1 MREAART
8 AEVPARAMEVTGG
21 AAVATSAVAT
31 TPVEPPRKRKQGFST
46 LR

>member
-1 MREAART
+1 MREAAC
-8 AEVPARAMEVTGG
+8 AAKAPARAVEVTGG

-31 TPVEPPRKRKQGFST
+31 TLVEPSRKRKRGFST